1 MALVPYENRIRNYK
15 DWKAWND
22 WVEVKRR
29 WDDDLAPAE
38 WLLPTPA
45 TWAAYRD
52 LCARNGY
59 GYLRPWVDTYYG
71 DLNCVERDVK
81 INKDLFQVQLDVH
94 HFKSYEISV
103 KVVGNTI
110 VVKGKHDKRPK
121 VNGYIEREFE
131 RKYDLSNDFRIRD
144 VTSAFSSDGMLTIKA
159 YPVVP
164 APALAYYRDVPVY
177 QTFRPSYLD

>member
-22 WVEVKRR
+22 WIEVKRK
-29 WDDDLAPAE
+29 WDDEVAPND
-38 WLLPTPA
+38 WILPTPA
-45 TWAAYRD
+45 TWIAYRD
-52 LCARNGY
+52 LLARNGY

-81 INKDLFQVQLDVH
+81 ITKDLFTVQLDVH
-94 HFKSYEISV
+94 HFKSYEITV

-144 VTSAFSSDGMLTIKA
+144 VTSAFSSDGILTIKA

-177 QTFRPSYLD
+177 QTFKPSYWD

>member
-1 MALVPYENRIRNYK
+1 MALVPYENRIREYK
-15 DWKAWND
+15 DWREWKD
-22 WVEVKRR
+22 WVETKRR
-29 WDDDLAPAE
+29 WDDDLTPTE
-38 WLLPTPA
+38 WLWPTA
-45 TWAAYRD
+45 NTWSAYRAF
-52 LCARNGY
+52 CTRN

-81 INKDLFQVQLDVH
+81 ITKDQFQVQLDVH
-94 HFKSYEISV
+94 HFKSYEINV

-144 VTSAFSSDGMLTIKA
+144 VTSSLATDGILTVKA

-164 APALAYYRDVPVY
+164 APALAYIRDVPVY
-177 QTFRPSYLD
+177 QSFRPSYLD